1 MTAERRVYS
10 DRLQGSILVNI
21 FISDFSEDP
30 EGLLIR
36 FADFT
41 KLKAF
46 ELIKIKGEIHFW

>member
-1 MTAERRVYS
+1 MIDYRA
-10 DRLQGSILVNI
+10 LPILVNI

-30 EGLLIR
+30 ESLPIR

-46 ELIKIKGEIHFW
+46 ELTD